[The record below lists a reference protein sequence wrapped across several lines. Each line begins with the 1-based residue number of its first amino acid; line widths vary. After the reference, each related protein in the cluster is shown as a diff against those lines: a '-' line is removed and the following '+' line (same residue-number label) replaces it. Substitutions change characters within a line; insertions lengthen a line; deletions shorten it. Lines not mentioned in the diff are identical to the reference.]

1 MQKVLILHFH
11 LYYHSPHYFEE
22 KELAMEFL
30 ALLSVLVLGM
40 VLGWML
46 AQDSKKRLVIQ
57 LVVEKQ
63 KVQDLQLSLAKEK
76 AKGLR
81 WEKVREIGLG

>member
-1 MQKVLILHFH
+1 
-11 LYYHSPHYFEE
+11 
-22 KELAMEFL
+22 MEFL

-46 AQDSKKRLVIQ
+46 AQDSKKRLEIQ

-63 KVQDLQLSLAKEK
+63 KVQDLRLSLAKEK

>member
-1 MQKVLILHFH
+1 
-11 LYYHSPHYFEE
+11 
-22 KELAMEFL
+22 MEFL

-46 AQDSKKRLVIQ
+46 VQDSKKRLEIQ
-57 LVVEKQ
+57 LVVERQ
-63 KVQDLQLSLAKEK
+63 KVQDLRLSLAKEK

>member
-1 MQKVLILHFH
+1 
-11 LYYHSPHYFEE
+11 
-22 KELAMEFL
+22 MEFL
-30 ALLSVLVLGM
+30 ALVSVLVLGM

-46 AQDSKKRLVIQ
+46 AQDSKKRLESQ
-57 LVVEKQ
+57 LVEETE
-63 KVQDLQLSLAKEK
+63 KVQDLRLALAKEK